1 MMGSPGDKS
10 IAHYHLLYGGD
21 LELKFVHCHFLYGGD
36 LEATI
41 DFNLILENGFTGGA
55 RGTKQFNASPF
66 FCIGDLK
73 ENITNVDF
81 NMLKMGSDGSK
92 NISLRICVKKITIV
106 A

>member
-41 DFNLILENGFTGGA
+41 DFNLILENGFTGGPGA
-55 RGTKQFNASPF
+55 QNNSTHRL